1 MQYLWTLAFGFLSF
15 FSLAQNPRCTLT
27 LSGTVYDNENQP
39 LAAATLMLMPNGPG
53 TITDTRGRFELTN
66 LCEGSYQIEVRFVGF
81 VTQREEIRLSQN
93 KQIKFSLQLDAKA
106 LQEVVVEDHAP
117 NVEET
122 STFNQLSGHDLQE
135 TMGKPLGEALRQL
148 SGVNTIQTG
157 PAIFKPVIHGLHSN
171 RVLILNNGIRQEGQ
185 NWGAE
190 HAPEV
195 DPFIASNLVV
205 IKDAAAI
212 KYGSDALGGVVL
224 VNPAELPLEPGLG
237 GQLHLIGATNNGSVI
252 TSGFVE
258 GGSKKWKGFGWRAQG
273 SIKKAGDSRA
283 PEYVLSNTGFEEQSF
298 SLAAAFHKANRGI
311 DVFVSHFNTNIGILR
326 GSATGNAEDLAN
338 AMEREPPQ
346 QTLPFTYD
354 IKPPRQ
360 DVQHTLVKLNAHQTS
375 GKNDYRLQY
384 GFQLN
389 VRSEFDQ
396 RRGSLVEIP
405 ALGFRL
411 FTHTLDLEW
420 QRQHRPRFL
429 SNWGINVMHQV
440 NKKIDGTQTIPFIP
454 NFTHNAIGLF
464 ALEKLKLPKW
474 TIEVG
479 LRGDLRHYDVAGFDF
494 QNKLY
499 RSEVRFQNISGTL
512 SAQRPVGQHGSFT
525 TSVSS
530 AWRPANLA
538 ELYSIGTHQSA
549 AAIEYGL
556 LLDEQTSQVVPFEG
570 SGVKPEQA
578 FKWVSGFTYTGD
590 RLTLDVAAYLNY
602 ISNFIYLRPRGVT
615 ESLRGVFPYFR
626 YTQTNASFAG
636 ADLSVN
642 YQLSNRWSA
651 NGKASYL
658 RASDRQE
665 NDFLIFIPANHA
677 DINIRYESGKKGA
690 FSWYAETGVQWIA
703 EQKRAPRVITPRQLI
718 DAAAE
723 GIDLIAQDDSN
734 FDFMAAPAGVQ
745 LIRAQVGVAW
755 RLKAAKLEARL
766 AGENLTNESYREY
779 TNRMRYYANE
789 IGRNFF
795 LGLHLSF

>member
-1 MQYLWTLAFGFLSF
+1 MRYFFTLAFSF
-15 FSLAQNPRCTLT
+15 SSLLSLAQNAQCTLT

-39 LAAATLMLMPNGPG
+39 LAGATVVVLPNGPG
-53 TITDTRGRFELTN
+53 TTTNNRGRFELKN
-66 LCEGSYQIEVRFVGF
+66 LCEGNYQIEVRFVGF
-81 VTQREEIRLSQN
+81 GSYRQEIRLGQN
-93 KQIKFSLQLDAKA
+93 KQLTVSLEPDETA

-117 NVEET
+117 HVEAT
-122 STFNQLSGHDLQE
+122 STFNRLSGHELQE

-148 SGVNTIQTG
+148 AGVNTIQTG

-224 VNPAELPLEPGLG
+224 VNPAELPRDPGLG
-237 GQLHLIGATNNGSVI
+237 GQFHLIGASNNGSLI

-258 GGSKKWKGFGWRAQG
+258 GGSKKWKGLGWRAQG

-298 SLAAAFHKANRGI
+298 SLAAAYHKANRGI

-338 AMEREPPQ
+338 AMERKPPQ
-346 QTLPFTYD
+346 QTMPFTYD

-360 DVQHTLVKLNAHQTS
+360 DVQHTLFKLNAHQTA

-420 QRQHRPRFL
+420 QRQHHTRFQ

-440 NKKIDGTQTIPFIP
+440 NEKIDGTQTIPFIP

-464 ALEKLKLPKW
+464 ALEKFTLTHW
-474 TIEVG
+474 TVEAG
-479 LRGDLRHYDVAGFDF
+479 LRADLRNYDVAGFDF
-494 QNKLY
+494 QNQLY
-499 RSEVRFQNISGTL
+499 RSEIHFQNISGTV
-512 SAQRPVGQHGSFT
+512 SAQRIVGKRGSFT
-525 TSVSS
+525 SSLSS

-556 LLDEQTSQVVPFEG
+556 LLDEETTQVVPFEN

-578 FKWVSGFTYTGD
+578 LKWVSGFTYTAN

-602 ISNFIYLRPRGVT
+602 IRHFIYLRPRGVT
-615 ESLRGVFPYFR
+615 SSLRGVYPYFR

-636 ADLSVN
+636 ADLSVG
-642 YQLSNRWSA
+642 YKLSERWSM
-651 NGKASYL
+651 NGKLSYL
-658 RASDRQE
+658 RARDVEE
-665 NDFLIFIPANHA
+665 NDFLIFIPANRA
-677 DINIRYESGKKGA
+677 DISIRYESGKKGVV
-690 FSWYAETGVQWIA
+690 SWYAESGLRWIA
-703 EQKRAPRVITPRQLI
+703 MQTRAPRVITPRQLI
-718 DAAAE
+718 DATAQ
-723 GIDLIAQDDSN
+723 GIDLIAQNDSN

-745 LIRAQVGVAW
+745 LLHAQVGITW
-755 RLKAAKLEARL
+755 QLKNVKLEARL
-766 AGENLTNESYREY
+766 AGENLTSESYREY

-789 IGRNFF
+789 TGRNFI